1 MYKNLSRILECL
13 SIKNKISFCILLFCN
28 FISSFLE
35 ILSFGLI
42 FPLLSKILEFN
53 GSFSFENNF
62 YITYLKPLTISEILL
77 LIILIFSTKNFLL
90 IIVNYVSL
98 LLDKNLQIDFTKK
111 LINTYIEGFSKGNPL
126 SSMATIVRNI
136 TVELKH
142 FQKMSSATFTIIQDF
157 LYSCLIIFF
166 LIKILDKNLIF
177 FLISTILII
186 SSYYFF
192 TRNLVENLGLAT
204 LYHNRKFYKNILEIF
219 SLIKECFVFNK
230 IEIFKNKLLSNLD
243 ISKTMDIKNKFIS
256 LIVKPLFEILI
267 IIALTLYLW
276 IFERE
281 NNYKETFI
289 VLAITMAVIFRLS
302 PIIIRISTSM
312 NLMNYY
318 KASLDKLYI
327 YLKEEKKTKYKKK
340 NKIKINN
347 IQLHNV
353 NFYFNKNNKII
364 NNFSLNITP
373 KNKIILSGRS
383 GVGKSTLIDILMG
396 FKKLTSGNILLNN
409 KNYEENISS
418 YFSYVPQRPYILN
431 NNLNDNITLFQKKID
446 KIKLKKI
453 ISLCDLNSLNQG
465 YLNNRLSLGDN
476 GSKIS
481 EGQKQ
486 KVGICRAL
494 YHEKEIYIFDEP
506 TSNLDSKSEEKVIKN
521 ILNYLNEKIVIFITH
536 NQNNYKFFDKV
547 VNLN

>member
-1 MYKNLSRILECL
+1 MYKNLSKILKCL

-42 FPLLSKILEFN
+42 FPLLSKILEFD
-53 GSFSFENNF
+53 GPFSFENNF
-62 YITYLKPLTISEILL
+62 YITYVKPLTILEVVS
-77 LIILIFSTKNFLL
+77 LIFLFFSAKNILV
-90 IIVNYVSL
+90 IIVSYFSF

-111 LINTYIEGFSKGNPL
+111 LINTYIERFSEGNPL

-136 TVELKH
+136 TVEIKH
-142 FQKMSSATFTIIQDF
+142 FQKMSSATFAIIQDF
-157 LYSCLIIFF
+157 LYSCLVILF
-166 LIKILDKNLIF
+166 LINILDKNLFF
-177 FLISTILII
+177 FLISTILIVT
-186 SSYYFF
+186 SYYFF
-192 TRNLVENLGLAT
+192 TRNLVKNFGLLT

-219 SLIKECFVFNK
+219 SLIKECFVFDK
-230 IEIFKNKLLSNLD
+230 IDIFKNKLLSNLD
-243 ISKTMDIKNKFIS
+243 ISKTMDIKNRLTTVI
-256 LIVKPLFEILI
+256 IKPLFEVLML
-267 IIALTLYLW
+267 IALILYLW
-276 IFERE
+276 IFGKE
-281 NNYKETFI
+281 NNYKETFV
-289 VLAITMAVIFRLS
+289 VLTVTMLVIFRLS
-302 PIIIRISTSM
+302 PVIIRISNSI
-312 NLMNYY
+312 NLVNYY

-327 YLKEEKKTKYKKK
+327 YLKEEKKNKYKKNK
-340 NKIKINN
+340 KIKIVN
-347 IQLHNV
+347 IQLRNI

-364 NNFSLNITP
+364 KNFSLDITR
-373 KNKIILSGRS
+373 KNKIILSGKS

-396 FKKLTSGNILLNN
+396 FKKQKSGNILLNN

-418 YFSYVPQRPYILN
+418 YFSYVPQRPYILD
-431 NNLNDNITLFQKKID
+431 NNLEDNITLFKEEAN

-453 ISLCDLNSLNQG
+453 ISICDLTSLDKK

-476 GSKIS
+476 GSNIS

-521 ILNYLNEKIVIFITH
+521 ILNYLDKKIVIFITH
-536 NQNNYKFFDKV
+536 NENNYKFFDKV